1 MTKITQTW
9 KKKYLT
15 MLSGQG
21 ISLITSGILQM
32 SIIYYLT
39 AKTNSAMVLSIA
51 TLIGFL
57 PQAIFGPFAGAF
69 VDRHSRKM
77 VMIGADLLVAATG
90 ALLLLG
96 TVFSELPIWL
106 IMIVLC
112 MRSIGTAFH
121 SLASS
126 AVTPLIVPQ
135 EQLTKCAG
143 YNQTIQAVGSILS
156 PAAAAVLYSIFPM
169 NTIVLL
175 DVAGAMIACSIVA
188 VTPIPDPPAC
198 VEEMNPHIMQDIKD
212 GYGMLKA
219 NKALLALFWI
229 GAAYMFFFMPTSALY
244 PLMSMGYFHGTPV
257 HASISE
263 IAFAVGMLAGSVL
276 LSVWGG
282 FKNRILS
289 IGFSVF
295 LMGISITLSG
305 LLPNH
310 AFPVFAACC
319 IAMGFTAPFY
329 GVQNA
334 LIQEQIAPEYL
345 GRVFSL
351 LGSIASLTM
360 PLGLLCSGVFAEK
373 IGVENWFLL
382 CGIGILAVSVLVFV
396 LPSLRKVDKVTGRK
410 ETTTT
415 EDLITVINLMEA
427 SGILYWIDGGWGVDI
442 LAGKQTRTHRDID
455 INFDA
460 QHTEKIL
467 DILFQHRYK
476 IDTDQRPVRI
486 ELYSDKLGYLDIHP
500 FVLNEDGTAKQA
512 DLEGGWY
519 EFEKDYF
526 GDADFEGITIPCISL
541 KGQIIFHSGY
551 ELREKDKHDITVL
564 KGLSE

>member
-1 MTKITQTW
+1 MAKTIQTW

-15 MLSGQG
+15 LLSGQG

-39 AKTNSAMVLSIA
+39 AKTNSAMILSIA

-57 PQAIFGPFAGAF
+57 PQAVLGPFAGAF

-90 ALLLLG
+90 AMLLLG

-112 MRSIGTAFH
+112 IRSVGTAFH
-121 SLASS
+121 SPASS
-126 AVTPLIVPQ
+126 AVTPLMVPQ
-135 EQLTKCAG
+135 DQLTKCAG
-143 YNQTIQAVGSILS
+143 YHQTIQAVASILS
-156 PAAAAVLYSIFPM
+156 PAAAAVLYSILTM
-169 NTIVLL
+169 DTIVLL
-175 DVAGAMIACSIVA
+175 DIAGAIIACSIVA
-188 VTPIPDPPAC
+188 IISIPNPPAC
-198 VEEMNPHIMQDIKD
+198 VNETNTHLMRDIKD
-212 GYGMLKA
+212 GYGVLKA
-219 NKALLALFWI
+219 NKALLTLFWI
-229 GAAYMFFFMPTSALY
+229 GAAYMFFFMPISALY

-263 IAFAVGMLAGSVL
+263 IAFAGGMLAGGIL

-289 IGFSVF
+289 IGLSIF
-295 LMGISITLSG
+295 LMGTSITISG

-310 AFPVFAACC
+310 AFPAFAVCC
-319 IAMGFTAPFY
+319 MAMGFTAPFY
-329 GVQNA
+329 GVQDA

-351 LGSIASLTM
+351 LGSIMSLTM

-396 LPSLRKVDKVTGRK
+396 LPSLRKFDKTIEK
-410 ETTTT
+410 
-415 EDLITVINLMEA
+415 
-427 SGILYWIDGGWGVDI
+427 
-442 LAGKQTRTHRDID
+442 
-455 INFDA
+455 A
-460 QHTEKIL
+460 QE
-467 DILFQHRYK
+467 Q
-476 IDTDQRPVRI
+476 
-486 ELYSDKLGYLDIHP
+486 
-500 FVLNEDGTAKQA
+500 
-512 DLEGGWY
+512 
-519 EFEKDYF
+519 
-526 GDADFEGITIPCISL
+526 
-541 KGQIIFHSGY
+541 
-551 ELREKDKHDITVL
+551 
-564 KGLSE
+564 